1 MTGAQHSSTGGPGD
15 GKDRRPPAPDPGRP
29 GAERWLPE
37 RRTLTALRHA
47 AGDCRGCELWRD
59 ARHVVFSQGRASAE
73 IMLVGEQPGDRED
86 AVGEPFVGPAGH
98 LLDEA
103 LAAARIDRGSTYLTN
118 AVKHFRH
125 HVSGKRRIHD
135 KPEVGNIVACHPW
148 LEAELEL
155 VRPQVVVCLG
165 ATAVRAVLG
174 RPIPITRSRGRRF
187 DGPESAPDASVF
199 VTTHP
204 SAVLRLR
211 GKDGFDEAF
220 DHLVADLET
229 AASARGA

>member
-1 MTGAQHSSTGGPGD
+1 MPTD
-15 GKDRRPPAPDPGRP
+15 PAPRSPAGDPERP
-29 GAERWLPE
+29 GAEHWVPARH
-37 RRTLTALRHA
+37 TLAALRRA
-47 AGDCRGCELWRD
+47 APDCRGCELWRD
-59 ARHVVFSQGRASAE
+59 ARHVVFSQGRASAAM
-73 IMLVGEQPGDRED
+73 MLIGEQPGDHED
-86 AVGEPFVGPAGH
+86 TTGEPFVGPAGR

-103 LAAARIDRGSTYLTN
+103 LDAAHIDRESAYLTN

-148 LEAELEL
+148 LEAELE
-155 VRPQVVVCLG
+155 VVHPQVVVCLG

-174 RPIPITRSRGRRF
+174 RSIPITRSRGQRF
-187 DGPESAPDASVF
+187 DGPDAAPDAAVF

-211 GKDGFDEAF
+211 GKDAFDEAF
-220 DHLVADLET
+220 DRFVADLET
-229 AASARGA
+229 AASAVG

>member
-1 MTGAQHSSTGGPGD
+1 
-15 GKDRRPPAPDPGRP
+15 
-29 GAERWLPE
+29 
-37 RRTLTALRHA
+37 
-47 AGDCRGCELWRD
+47 
-59 ARHVVFSQGRASAE
+59 VFSQGRASAE

-125 HVSGKRRIHD
+125 HVSGQRRIHD

-199 VTTHP
+199 VTMHP

>member
-1 MTGAQHSSTGGPGD
+1 MSKTGD
-15 GKDRRPPAPDPGRP
+15 GVKTDHPSDADRP

-37 RRTLTALRHA
+37 RRTLASLREA
-47 AGDCRGCELWRD
+47 ASGCRGCELWRD
-59 ARHVVFSQGRASAE
+59 ARHVVFSQGRASAA
-73 IMLVGEQPGDRED
+73 IMLVGEQPGDQED
-86 AVGEPFVGPAGH
+86 TTGEPFVGPAGR

-103 LAAARIDRGSTYLTN
+103 LEAAHIDRSSTYLTN

-125 HVSGKRRIHD
+125 HAVGKRRIHD
-135 KPEVGNIVACHPW
+135 KPDVGNIVACHPW
-148 LEAELEL
+148 LEAELAA
-155 VRPQVVVCLG
+155 VKPAVVVCLG

-174 RPIPITRSRGRRF
+174 RPLAISRARGQRF
-187 DGPESAPDASVF
+187 DGPDAAPEAGVF

-220 DHLVADLET
+220 DRFVGDLEV
-229 AASARGA
+229 AASAAR